1 MDDKKTKD
9 KKNTDKNNIDKKTI
23 IKVDDVT
30 VRFNIASERIDNLK
44 EYVIKFVKRE
54 LMFQEFLALQN
65 I

>member
-1 MDDKKTKD
+1 MDDKKTKN

-44 EYVIKFVKRE
+44 EY
-54 LMFQEFLALQN
+54 
-65 I
+65 

>member
-30 VRFNIASERIDNLK
+30 DRFNIA
-44 EYVIKFVKRE
+44 
-54 LMFQEFLALQN
+54 
-65 I
+65 